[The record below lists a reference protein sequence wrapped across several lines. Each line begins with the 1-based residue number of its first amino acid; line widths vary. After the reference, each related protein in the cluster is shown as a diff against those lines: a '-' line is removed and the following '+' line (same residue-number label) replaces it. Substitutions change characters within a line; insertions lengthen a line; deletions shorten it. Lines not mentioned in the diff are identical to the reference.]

1 MPIYI
6 RDTFATGSGTIVGR
20 APTTMTGVSGL
31 TWAHDGANEEFEPD
45 PTYNYDDPEDPYQE
59 YAGKHWLYLDGGVL
73 KHTVEYASIGWPQ
86 QVSTFG
92 GA

>member
-20 APTTMTGVSGL
+20 APTTMEGVSGL
-31 TWAHDGANEEFEPD
+31 VWAHDGANEEFEPA
-45 PTYNYDDPEDPYQE
+45 PTYNYDDPEDPYRI

-73 KHTVEYASIGWPQ
+73 KHAVEFSSIGWRD
-86 QVSTFG
+86 QVAEYG